1 MGGIP
6 HAGSQQ
12 TWNSFTAPQNSPA
25 FSFCND
31 KLPYSCVVL
40 CLVTQLCPTLLD
52 PTDCSPPRILCPRG
66 FSRQEYWNGFS
77 CPPKGD
83 LSNLEL
89 KLRFPSLQA
98 DSLLTE
104 LPGKPMN
111 TGVGSLPLLQQTFP
125 TQESNWGLLHL
136 DAGDWWAAVCGVSK
150 GRTRLSDFTF
160 TFHFHALEKEMAT
173 HSSILA

>member
-40 CLVTQLCPTLLD
+40 RLVTQLCPTLLD

-111 TGVGSLPLLQQTFP
+111 TGVGSLPLLQGTFP
-125 TQESNWGLLHL
+125 TQELNWGLLHCRQIL
-136 DAGDWWAAVCGVSK
+136 YQ
-150 GRTRLSDFTF
+150 LSYQGSTPRPYL
-160 TFHFHALEKEMAT
+160 THFKN
-173 HSSILA
+173 

>member
-66 FSRQEYWNGFS
+66 FSRQEYWSGLP
-77 CPPKGD
+77 CPPSG
-83 LSNLEL
+83 NLPNPGTKPRSPAL
-89 KLRFPSLQA
+89 HAGSFPS
-98 DSLLTE
+98 E
-104 LPGKPMN
+104 PPGKPMYV
-111 TGVGSLPLLQQTFP
+111 GVQNWTAKDLQ
-125 TQESNWGLLHL
+125 
-136 DAGDWWAAVCGVSK
+136 
-150 GRTRLSDFTF
+150 TRGKTEQKHLSDFVKSSDTKF
-160 TFHFHALEKEMAT
+160 NFINSVLTCEKT
-173 HSSILA
+173 KSYSLRNG

>member
-98 DSLLTE
+98 DSLPAE
-104 LPGKPMN
+104 LPGKHPPPIPNSFQKLRKYINSEFDMK
-111 TGVGSLPLLQQTFP
+111 L
-125 TQESNWGLLHL
+125 
-136 DAGDWWAAVCGVSK
+136 SK
-150 GRTRLSDFTF
+150 GFLWVWMYF
-160 TFHFHALEKEMAT
+160 E
-173 HSSILA
+173 